1 MASDDLGTGQAR
13 WVAGVDP
20 PSLTLLL
27 PTGREELLH
36 SATSRLARGAFG
48 APQLVPPELATSEPT
63 GLRAVFPLPSVARP
77 LAVLRGRS
85 SESLLAVAAGAA
97 DAVATLHDRGLCHG
111 SLAPEVVFEH
121 GGSALVAGLG
131 ARELTRLAELRLPR
145 SEWDAPE
152 LSSEREASTLSD
164 VFALGR
170 MTEWLLPDPSAPI
183 REVVARATAPQPS
196 RRQPDAHAFA
206 RELRRAATESA
217 PRASAAP
224 VAPIAAPPPPSD
236 EAAPAPLLPL
246 VPPASAPRPSPK
258 RESALPTLL
267 VIAGALL
274 LLIGVVGVI
283 ALAKLRG
290 EPAATVTQVASAG
303 DDAGTSD
310 PGSAPPPVE
319 PPASPAEPPAPA
331 PEPEPPA
338 SADPPT
344 PAAPSAAGEP
354 RPFVH
359 GGDPPLPLT
368 AAQPAFGRPDAV
380 AHLLVFGDLHC
391 QHTRRFL
398 ASIDKLLLAF
408 PDDLQIVWRHRP
420 LTAHAGAR
428 TSAELAQGLFRAR
441 GSGAFAGLLRSIGRH
456 PGPLGAEEFLRVL
469 AAQQVS
475 ESERRR
481 LGDEPRAKAEVAE
494 DLRLAG
500 QMGVRAT
507 PTFYLNGSR
516 IEGFLDHRSLESL
529 IRAEVRASRA
539 LLGTGV
545 RPSELYAARTRK
557 NLIGIG
563 SDVSARTCPPI
574 GRAPVRGSNSALVT
588 LVVYSE
594 FQCSYCKQ
602 LHTTLEDII
611 AKRGGDVRIAFKHFP
626 LPNHPHARKAS
637 ELTIEARR
645 QKGDPGFWAVHDLL
659 FEAQAELGTSD
670 VWERLASR
678 AGLDTARALGALG
691 RGDHSRVVQDDV
703 REGDELAVKG
713 TPTTFINGRRLEG
726 ARTAAELAR
735 VVDEE
740 VDWARRMI
748 QAGAPRSEIYRAVC
762 GER

>member
-1 MASDDLGTGQAR
+1 MA
-13 WVAGVDP
+13 P
-20 PSLTLLL
+20 PSLTLRL
-27 PTGREELLH
+27 PTGRPELLH
-36 SATSRLARGAFG
+36 AATSRLARGAFG
-48 APQLVPPELATSEPT
+48 APQLVPPEPATSEPA
-63 GLRAVFPLPSVARP
+63 GLGVVFPLPSVARP

-85 SESLLAVAAGAA
+85 SESLLAVVAGAA

-131 ARELTRLAELRLPR
+131 ARELTRLAELRLPQ

-152 LSSEREASTLSD
+152 LSSHGEATTLSD

-170 MTEWLLPDPSAPI
+170 MTEWLMPEPSDAI
-183 REVVARATAPQPS
+183 REVVARATAPHPS

-206 RELRRAATESA
+206 RELRRAATASA
-217 PRASAAP
+217 PQASVAP
-224 VAPIAAPPPPSD
+224 VAPIAAPPPRTD
-236 EAAPAPLLPL
+236 EAGLPPPPPA
-246 VPPASAPRPSPK
+246 VPPGSATRPSPK

-290 EPAATVTQVASAG
+290 EPAATVTQAAPAG

-310 PGSAPPPVE
+310 PGPAPPPVE
-319 PPASPAEPPAPA
+319 PPASPVEPPAPVPE

-338 SADPPT
+338 SADAPT
-344 PAAPSAAGEP
+344 PVAPPAAGEP

-359 GGDPPLPLT
+359 AGDPPLPLT
-368 AAQPAFGRPDAV
+368 PAQPAFGRPDAV
-380 AHLLVFGDLHC
+380 AHLVVFGDLHC
-391 QHTRRFL
+391 PHTRRFL
-398 ASIDKLLLAF
+398 PSIDKLLLAF

-420 LTAHAGAR
+420 LTAHVGAR

-456 PGPLGAEEFLRVL
+456 GGPLGAEEFLRVL

-475 ESERRR
+475 EGERRR
-481 LGDEPRAKAEVAE
+481 FGEQSGAKADVAE

-516 IEGFLDHRSLESL
+516 IEGFLDHRALESL
-529 IRAEVRASRA
+529 VRAEVRASRT

-563 SDVSARTCPPI
+563 SDVSARSCPPI
-574 GRAPVRGSNSALVT
+574 GGAPVRGSNNALAT

-594 FQCSYCKQ
+594 FQCSHCRR
-602 LHTTLEDII
+602 LHTTLEEIF

-626 LPNHPHARKAS
+626 LPNHAHARKAS
-637 ELTIEARR
+637 ELAIEARR

-659 FEAQAELGTSD
+659 FEAQAELGASD

-691 RGDHSRVVQDDV
+691 RGDHTRVVQDDV
-703 REGDELAVKG
+703 REGDALEVKG

-748 QAGAPRSEIYRAVC
+748 QAGAPRGEIYRAVC